1 MSSVQPVT
9 STVPP
14 RSHARRLV
22 RTALLLCGVTLLTAV
37 SWGGYRLWNG
47 APYPEVDPNVV
58 GTRLREE
65 AERVH
70 EDLALP
76 GPAAEGPYRV
86 ETGACYY
93 RGLRGFAHIDRS
105 RRDVYSFDLDTRTT
119 GVPQAT
125 ARTGEERVRSRLS
138 QQGWKLISEN
148 ISDMGFRFE
157 DPDTGDMVDVN
168 WYEPTGTL
176 AVSVFSQCGK
186 VPDGFA
192 G

>member
-1 MSSVQPVT
+1 MSSGQPVT

-14 RSHARRLV
+14 RSSARRLL
-22 RTALLLCGVTLLTAV
+22 RTALVLGGAGLLTVV
-37 SWGGYRLWNG
+37 SWSGYRLWNG
-47 APYPEVDPNVV
+47 APYPEADPNVV
-58 GTRLREE
+58 VTRLREE
-65 AERVH
+65 IERVH
-70 EDLALP
+70 DDLALSR
-76 GPAAEGPYRV
+76 PADERPDRV

-93 RGLRGFAHIDRS
+93 RGLRSFAHIDES
-105 RRDVYSFDLDTRTT
+105 RRDVHSFGLDTRTT
-119 GVPQAT
+119 AVPRAA

-157 DPDTGDMVDVN
+157 NPDTGDMVDVD

-176 AVSVFSQCGK
+176 AVSVFAPCGK
-186 VPDGFA
+186 VPEGFA